1 MLLSGL
7 YWTLD
12 ATDMLVSIT
21 QYSTDVDIRGN
32 TIPRETETRY
42 LDVYFSWLLSRWIFN
57 GRYQ

>member
-12 ATDMLVSIT
+12 ATDMLISIT

-32 TIPRETETRY
+32 TIPRKTENRY
-42 LDVYFSWLLSRWIFN
+42 LDVYFSWLLPRWIFN
-57 GRYQ
+57 GRCQ